1 MEVEKSGACMGAGLG
16 GTRWWHSS
24 RPGTQGVMKVG
35 KAKGAELK
43 GAGKKLTVLPSLPC
57 PVT

>member
-1 MEVEKSGACMGAGLG
+1 MEVEKSGACMGG
-16 GTRWWHSS
+16 GVGWHSS
-24 RPGTQGVMKVG
+24 RSGTQGVMKVG
-35 KAKGAELK
+35 KSKGAELK